1 VAALTRGRELLE
13 SAISYAIASAGT
25 ATGPLLSSP
34 TPCPGWD
41 LEALLDHLS
50 DSIAALHEV
59 MAAPGASTRASP
71 HAGGDP
77 VTRLRDQAVSLLGAC
92 SAAGPAEAA
101 EAAEAAERL
110 VAVGDRQL
118 TASMVAVT
126 GALEITVHGWDIG
139 AACGGP
145 RPVPSGLAVV
155 LLAVA
160 PLLVTPATRAGL
172 FARPVRLSI
181 PACPGDQLVAFLGR
195 QPGPPAASWPGRG

>member
-13 SAISYAIASAGT
+13 SALSYALASAGT
-25 ATGPLLSSP
+25 ATRPVLSSP

-41 LEALLDHLS
+41 LEALLDHLG

-59 MAAPGASTRASP
+59 MAAPGTSPRARAR
-71 HAGGDP
+71 AGGDP
-77 VTRLRDQAVSLLGAC
+77 VTRLHDQSASLLDAC
-92 SAAGPAEAA
+92 AAAGPAGPAGP
-101 EAAEAAERL
+101 AERL

-126 GALEITVHGWDIG
+126 GALEITVHGWDIA

-160 PLLVTPATRAGL
+160 PFLVTPATRAGL

-195 QPGPPAASWPGRG
+195 QPLPAAAPWPGRG

>member
-1 VAALTRGRELLE
+1 MAALTRGRELLE
-13 SAISYAIASAGT
+13 SAISYALANAGT
-25 ATGPLLSSP
+25 ATRPVLSSP

-50 DSIAALHEV
+50 DSIAALDEV
-59 MAAPGASTRASP
+59 MAAPGTSPGARA

-77 VTRLRDQAVSLLGAC
+77 VTRLHDQSASLLGAC
-92 SAAGPAEAA
+92 AAAGPTGPTGPT
-101 EAAEAAERL
+101 ERL
-110 VAVGDRQL
+110 VAIGDRQL

-195 QPGPPAASWPGRG
+195 QPVPAAAPWPGRG

>member
-1 VAALTRGRELLE
+1 MAALTRGRELLE
-13 SAISYAIASAGT
+13 SAISYALTSAGT
-25 ATGPLLSSP
+25 VTRPVLSSP

-59 MAAPGASTRASP
+59 MAAPGTSPSARA
-71 HAGGDP
+71 HVEADP
-77 VTRLRDQAVSLLGAC
+77 VTRLHDQSASLLGAC
-92 SAAGPAEAA
+92 AAAGPTGPTGSAG
-101 EAAEAAERL
+101 RL

-118 TASMVAVT
+118 TGSMVAVT

-160 PLLVTPATRAGL
+160 PFLVTPATRAGL

-181 PACPGDQLVAFLGR
+181 PAGPGDQLVAFLGR
-195 QPGPPAASWPGRG
+195 QPLPAAGPWPGRG